1 MSVTCIKVS
10 IGVALVTINVR
21 IMTVCVTAT
30 ISQYRHHKHSAV
42 SRTPMWSLITKS
54 TTETKS
60 LEINLFK
67 RELYFILLIL

>member
-1 MSVTCIKVS
+1 MSLISVEIFDWRC
-10 IGVALVTINVR
+10 VR

-60 LEINLFK
+60 IEINLFK